1 MDRFLLGSL
10 HQRGVKFCLLGE
22 KMRWKLV
29 KLLGMGRVGP
39 RDCGVER
46 LRRLQWGSGKDRK
59 YIRNWLLQVEGGGAW
74 HASQIGLGKGAGM
87 V

>member
-1 MDRFLLGSL
+1 
-10 HQRGVKFCLLGE
+10 
-22 KMRWKLV
+22 MRWKLV